1 MRPFLLIATASLA
14 NASAALAAIPA
25 AAQEAAQEKPRGLL
39 DPHAGL
45 MFWTLLI
52 FVALWLLLRK
62 YAFPAIFA
70 AVEAREKALEDAIA
84 AAKRDREEAAKLL
97 DDHRRQI
104 DAARA
109 DAQRL
114 IAEGAKAGEKI
125 RTEMIEEARHQQQEI
140 LDRARQEIGAE
151 RDRAIAELRREAVDL
166 AIKGASKVIER
177 NLDDE
182 TNRKIVEQFLGD
194 LQKSER

>member
-1 MRPFLLIATASLA
+1 MLRLLSVLTLA
-14 NASAALAAIPA
+14 FAALPV

-97 DDHRRQI
+97 EEHRRQI
-104 DAARA
+104 DAARTE
-109 DAQRL
+109 AQRL
-114 IAEGAKAGEKI
+114 IADGAKAGEKI
-125 RTEMIEEARHQQQEI
+125 RTEMIETARHQQQEI

-182 TNRKIVEQFLGD
+182 TNRKIVEQFLGS
-194 LQKSER
+194 LQQSER

>member
-1 MRPFLLIATASLA
+1 MVRLLSILMLA
-14 NASAALAAIPA
+14 FAALPA

-97 DDHRRQI
+97 EDHRRQI

-114 IAEGAKAGEKI
+114 ISEGAKAGEKI